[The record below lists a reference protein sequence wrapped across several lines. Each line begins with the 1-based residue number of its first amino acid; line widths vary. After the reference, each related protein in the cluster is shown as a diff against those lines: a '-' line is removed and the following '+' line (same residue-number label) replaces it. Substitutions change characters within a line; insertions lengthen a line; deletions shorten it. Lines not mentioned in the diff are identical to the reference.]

1 MSEAMAGAMAP
12 GTVHLALFKDIDPA
26 TRALDLLRE
35 LGIQDQDMT
44 IISGVPYSDKM
55 LGRPRT
61 WTAVPKLAI
70 AGFLLGIVIS
80 LLLNWG
86 TVLQYPINVGGLPLL
101 AIPTTLVLTFEI
113 SMLGLL
119 TFTFLGVIWE
129 SAYPSF
135 GPKEYSTKVSDGE
148 IALVFSCPPEMHD
161 QVHDSLLRLGAVWLH
176 RVEATQI

>member
-1 MSEAMAGAMAP
+1 MTE

-26 TRALDLLRE
+26 TQALDQLRAM
-35 LGIQDQDMT
+35 GIQDVDMT
-44 IISGVPYSDKM
+44 IITGVPYSEKM

-70 AGFLLGIVIS
+70 TGFLLGFVIS

-86 TVLQYPINVGGLPLL
+86 TVLQYPINVGGLPMYS
-101 AIPTTLVLTFEI
+101 IPTTIVLTFEI

-119 TFTFLGVIWE
+119 MFTFLGVLWE

-135 GPKEYSTKVSDGE
+135 GPKEYHPEVSNGQ
-148 IALVFSCPPEMHD
+148 IALVFNCPPEVHNQAHD
-161 QVHDSLLRLGAVWLH
+161 ALASLGAVWMH
-176 RVEATQI
+176 RREATKI

>member
-1 MSEAMAGAMAP
+1 MTE
-12 GTVHLALFKDIDPA
+12 GTVHLALFKEIDPA
-26 TRALDLLRE
+26 TQALDQLRAL
-35 LGIQDQDMT
+35 GVQDVDMT
-44 IISGVPYSDKM
+44 IIAGVPYSEKM

-70 AGFLLGIVIS
+70 AGFLGGLVIG

-86 TVLQYPINVGGLPLL
+86 TVLQYPINVGGLPMY

-119 TFTFLGVIWE
+119 LFTFMGVIWE

-135 GPKEYSTKVSDGE
+135 GPKEYHREVSDGQ
-148 IALVFSCPPEMHD
+148 IAVVFNCPPEIHNQAHD
-161 QVHDSLLRLGAVWLH
+161 ALMKLGAVWMH
-176 RVEATQI
+176 RTEAANL

>member
-1 MSEAMAGAMAP
+1 MTE

-26 TRALDLLRE
+26 TQALDQLRAL
-35 LGIQDQDMT
+35 GVQDVDMA
-44 IISGVPYSDKM
+44 IIAGVPYSEKM

-70 AGFLLGIVIS
+70 AGFLGGLVIS

-86 TVLQYPINVGGLPLL
+86 TVLQYPINVGGLPMY

-119 TFTFLGVIWE
+119 LFTFMGVLWE

-135 GPKEYSTKVSDGE
+135 GPKEYNREVSNGQ
-148 IALVFSCPPEMHD
+148 IALVFNCPPEIHNQAHD
-161 QVHDSLLRLGAVWLH
+161 ALKNLGAVWMH
-176 RVEATQI
+176 RTEATNL